1 MSRETVPPPQEA
13 VPEEPV
19 PGPHEVMLQGVMP
32 QEAVLHV
39 LEELSAHKELVLE
52 AELLDILQTDMYPWS
67 TAQQSQYCE
76 TWEMSSSAVVENVL
90 GSAHDNEVQ
99 PQLSSMKLRRPRPST
114 IKRPSFACILDT
126 LKGTTAQEML
136 MSLSDE
142 QSQRSYPIN
151 NCENNSSSCGSGA
164 MNGRIISDLPRHQ
177 VLAPE
182 SIPST
187 LFPHDCGLSSFDV
200 MEMRHQQLGESEQ
213 HLDMASEITQPK
225 YTPTT
230 IDVGDLFTIREEDPY
245 NTSHA
250 RLLAIPK
257 EKHSKHL
264 KQRKQQRPKQP
275 MLNTPQKR
283 ECCENKMQDQNLQQQ
298 ALYSP
303 ASATTLA
310 AAREGDSDS
319 ENAARRKH
327 NAEMA
332 RRTRQRRK
340 QHYQDLEKQV
350 RMLKATNDMLA
361 KELQSARAQLAAQGI
376 ANNQGLAAWPL
387 LAAEAAGVHKRF
399 RCMSSVCDM
408 PRSS

>member
-1 MSRETVPPPQEA
+1 
-13 VPEEPV
+13 
-19 PGPHEVMLQGVMP
+19 MP

-39 LEELSAHKELVLE
+39 LEELSAHKELGLE

-76 TWEMSSSAVVENVL
+76 TGEMSSSAVVENVL
-90 GSAHDNEVQ
+90 GSAHNNEVQ

-151 NCENNSSSCGSGA
+151 NCESSSSSCGSGA
-164 MNGRIISDLPRHQ
+164 MNGRIMSDLPRHQ

-182 SIPST
+182 SIPYT
-187 LFPHDCGLSSFDV
+187 LFPYDCGLSSFDV

-213 HLDMASEITQPK
+213 HLDMATAITQTK

-230 IDVGDLFTIREEDPY
+230 IDVGDLFTIREE
-245 NTSHA
+245 NTHNASHA
-250 RLLAIPK
+250 RLMVIPT
-257 EKHSKHL
+257 EKHSKQR
-264 KQRKQQRPKQP
+264 KQRNQQRPKQP

-283 ECCENKMQDQNLQQQ
+283 ECCEVQDQHPQHQ

-303 ASATTLA
+303 ASATTFA
-310 AAREGDSDS
+310 AAHEADSDS
-319 ENAARRKH
+319 EKEQDAARRKH

-350 RMLKATNDMLA
+350 RMLKATNAMLA

-376 ANNQGLAAWPL
+376 GNNQAAWPM
-387 LAAEAAGVHKRF
+387 LAAEAAGVHKRLH
-399 RCMSSVCDM
+399 RMSSVCDM
-408 PRSS
+408 TRSS